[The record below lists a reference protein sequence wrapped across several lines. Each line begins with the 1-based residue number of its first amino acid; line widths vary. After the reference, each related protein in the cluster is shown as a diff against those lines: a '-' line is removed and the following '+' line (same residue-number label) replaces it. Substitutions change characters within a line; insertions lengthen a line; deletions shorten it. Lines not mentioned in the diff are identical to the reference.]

1 MWRSVSSFYDVCFYL
16 ARDLIL
22 SNEKLV
28 DCRRASW
35 RSSVVI
41 NETRRLRDENKREER
56 ERKKEI
62 SLIHVDYTCVVTED
76 LLLFLVDARVDLNK
90 KETPFSLFPGTAR
103 KVSLWFHIRI
113 IRCHRKTSF
122 CVRISRTLGH
132 HLHGSLLK
140 EFCSTFSEY
149 NRLDCLIST
158 EATHLYYIICKNS
171 TNALR
176 ND

>member
-22 SNEKLV
+22 SNEKLSIS
-28 DCRRASW
+28 RRASW

-41 NETRRLRDENKREER
+41 NETRRLRDENKREEK
-56 ERKKEI
+56 KKEI

-76 LLLFLVDARVDLNK
+76 LLPFLVDARVDLNK
-90 KETPFSLFPGTAR
+90 KETPFSLFYGTAH

-140 EFCSTFSEY
+140 EFSARRSANITDLTVSSRRKQRIY
-149 NRLDCLIST
+149 TI
-158 EATHLYYIICKNS
+158 
-171 TNALR
+171 
-176 ND
+176 